1 MSTGKILEP
10 IIHIVIWLG
19 LYTLAV
25 FFFRMIGPFTQ
36 TDGTLLLPVTVGTV
50 INILIFYTVSL
61 YLIPRFALTGRIRAF
76 LIWVAV
82 VVIGFTL
89 IETLIDFFFLVFI
102 FSSED
107 EPFTGQFI
115 TNGLIHLIF
124 ASIALGYG
132 FTRNWLI
139 NEKKKRRLQ
148 KEKLSAELNFLKTQ
162 LNPHFLFN
170 VLNMAYSSASQSG
183 DDRTADIIEK
193 LSGLMRYMIYESN
206 VEKVEVER
214 EIQYIRNYINL
225 QKMRLSADIPVTINF
240 TVDGN
245 PAGMR
250 IAPLILIS
258 FIENAFKYGIKL
270 EKKTSIE
277 ISLKFQNRS
286 MEFITFNRI
295 FKNSNSMNEKTSGIG
310 IANTRK
316 RLDILYHD
324 KHVLEIDNNGR
335 EFRVKLVLD
344 LT

>member
-1 MSTGKILEP
+1 
-10 IIHIVIWLG
+10 
-19 LYTLAV
+19 
-25 FFFRMIGPFTQ
+25 
-36 TDGTLLLPVTVGTV
+36 
-50 INILIFYTVSL
+50 
-61 YLIPRFALTGRIRAF
+61 
-76 LIWVAV
+76 
-82 VVIGFTL
+82 VIGFTL
-89 IETLIDFFFLVFI
+89 IETLIDFFFLIFI

-107 EPFTGQFI
+107 EPFMSQFI

-124 ASIALGYG
+124 ASIAIGYG

-139 NEKKKRRLQ
+139 NQKKKRELER
-148 KEKLSAELNFLKTQ
+148 EKLSAELNFLKTQ

-183 DDRTADIIEK
+183 DDCTADIIEK

-206 VEKVEVER
+206 VEKVEAER

-225 QKMRLSADIPVTINF
+225 QKMRLPADIPVTINF

-245 PAGMR
+245 PAGLR

-316 RLDILYHD
+316 RLDILYPD
-324 KHVLEIDNNGR
+324 KHALEIDNNGR
-335 EFRVKLVLD
+335 EFRVKLMLD
-344 LT
+344 LD